1 MKNSNAVNRAKLF
14 FYSKS
19 KQDLD
24 LVRALFT
31 LNLFIFSVLFES
43 VLGIPKLIKY
53 LLSVYA
59 IGVIIIYYFRGKVR
73 VREGIFQE
81 LVILLFTIVSIYLLI
96 NSVRFETFYLQEL
109 FAEQFYFLPY
119 LTPVLLLRMS
129 FRLNF
134 YQLLLKWTYRLLP
147 LAIIVQFFVITTAL
161 SVEDYPFNIVGILT
175 VSMSPLLLLGLYSY
189 HQARYSL
196 NMLLIYFLLFAF
208 VTASMGRRGE
218 TLEVLF
224 IFGWAYWIRL
234 RSTSISLN
242 KKQNI
247 LALGFVLLLGGIFFI
262 AETKDDIYLFERGLT
277 QEGFDESRGET
288 VDMFLLD
295 FGSRPSDW
303 SLGRGLNGKVQKF
316 DRGEEGKSR
325 SIEIGYFNALLKGG
339 LAYLI
344 PMLIILFSAFYKG
357 YYKSNNDLAK
367 LLSGLALWQII
378 YMVSFGLPNFNF
390 SYTFLWI
397 GVSSVLNRDFR
408 ALTNEDLTQT
418 IKF

>member
-1 MKNSNAVNRAKLF
+1 MKNSIAVKRAKLF

-19 KQDLD
+19 KLDLD
-24 LVRALFT
+24 LVRALFA

-59 IGVIIIYYFRGKVR
+59 LGVMINYYFKCKIR

-81 LVILLFTIVSIYLLI
+81 FVILSFTIVSIYLLI
-96 NSVRFETFYLQEL
+96 DSIRFETFYLQEL

-119 LTPVLLLRMS
+119 LTPVFLLRMS

-134 YQLLLKWTYRLLP
+134 YKLLLKWTYKLLP
-147 LAIIVQFFVITTAL
+147 IAIIFQLFVITTAL
-161 SVEDYPFNIVGILT
+161 SVDDYPFNIIGILT
-175 VSMSPLLLLGLYSY
+175 VSMSPLLLLGLYNF

-208 VTASMGRRGE
+208 VTASLGRRGE

-224 IFGWAYWIRL
+224 MFGWAYWIRL
-234 RSTSISLN
+234 RSPSVSLSN
-242 KKQNI
+242 KQKI
-247 LALGFVLLLGGIFFI
+247 LALGFVLLFAGIFFI
-262 AETKDDIYLFERGLT
+262 SETKDDIYLFERGLT
-277 QEGFDESRGET
+277 QEGYEKSRGET
-288 VDMFLLD
+288 IDMFLLD

-303 SLGRGLNGKVQKF
+303 LLGRGLNGKIQKF

-344 PMLIILFSAFYKG
+344 PMVIILFLAFYKG
-357 YYKSNNDLAK
+357 YFWSNNDLAK

-390 SYTFLWI
+390 AYTFLWI
-397 GVSSVLNRDFR
+397 GVSSVLNREFR
-408 ALTNEDLTQT
+408 ALNNIELAQT
-418 IKF
+418 LKF